1 MLTTLGPGIFDWE
14 AAGGGQSSR
23 ETSVRLHGATSARP
37 TSLKPSRSNP
47 CELEHPWSSPGMLPG
62 RGPSLLRA
70 THHPYAKAHPSRLK
84 SQGSRRQIG
93 EFIFRKWGVDAH
105 Q

>member
-37 TSLKPSRSNP
+37 SLKPSRSNP
-47 CELEHPWSSPGMLPG
+47 CELLQPLLLHLALGCLRVVGPRSSGPYTTPSPKPTPPG
-62 RGPSLLRA
+62 
-70 THHPYAKAHPSRLK
+70 
-84 SQGSRRQIG
+84 
-93 EFIFRKWGVDAH
+93 
-105 Q
+105 